1 MCGADVSGHQGHVAT
16 AYVAPGGG
24 PRPAGGPSG
33 QLEALRRVTL
43 GDYDIRGEL
52 GQGGMATV
60 YLAHDIALDRKVAI
74 KVMSAALFSMPG
86 MVERFKREA
95 RTAASLSHPNI
106 IPIYAVKESAE
117 LVYFVMKFVAGRSL
131 ESVLRAAGP
140 LPLPLV
146 RAALYQVGEALG
158 YAHQHNV
165 VHRDIK
171 PANIMLDTGGWV
183 VVTDF
188 GIAKVSEATGLT
200 MTGATIGTPSYMSPE
215 QCEAKRALTGA
226 SDQYALGVVAY
237 EMLTG
242 RVPFVAD
249 TTVGLLYAQVHEPP
263 PPVAELRPDCPSDT
277 AEGLMR
283 MLAKTAAERWPDVG
297 SAVAA
302 LGGAPLRRDDPIRT
316 QLAALAQ
323 AKADADVRR
332 LATPISPVPLT
343 RPARLPAPKA
353 ASRAGRRIPTAVWVG
368 SVAAL
373 AAAGSWWIAT
383 RPGSLAG
390 SDGAAAPL
398 APTSTRA
405 PAAAPAPPAESAT
418 SAAMAGRGAREPRS
432 EPGARAAGAAE
443 RDARFARSRARVL
456 SERAR
461 AESAGATSAQLGPG
475 DRAARQADV
484 LAQRGRPAAAQAQLA
499 AASAAWS
506 RAEQEAL
513 GQPGQRRGAAAPAA
527 DGASAWA
534 AIEQTVTALA
544 RALASRNLGQVRQA
558 YPSLT
563 AQQTQEWGQF
573 FTAAS
578 NLRVTLRVTS
588 LEQLG
593 ERANAEIEGSY
604 DYRDLETGRQMRR
617 LVTFRGTFERSAAGD
632 WRLTLLR

>member
-1 MCGADVSGHQGHVAT
+1 MCGADVSGQQGHVAT
-16 AYVAPGGG
+16 AYVAPGSGL
-24 PRPAGGPSG
+24 RPTGRPG
-33 QLEALRRVTL
+33 QSSQLDALRRVTL
-43 GDYDIRGEL
+43 GEYDIRGEL

-60 YLAHDIALDRKVAI
+60 YLAHDVALDRKVAI
-74 KVMSAALFSMPG
+74 KVMSTALFSMPG

-106 IPIYAVKESAE
+106 IPIYAVKESAD
-117 LVYFVMKFVAGRSL
+117 LVYFVMKFIAGRSL
-131 ESVLRAAGP
+131 ESVLRAAGA

-146 RAALYQVGEALG
+146 RAVLYQVGEALS
-158 YAHQHNV
+158 YAHQHSV

-188 GIAKVSEATGLT
+188 GIAKVAESTGLT

-215 QCEAKRALTGA
+215 QCEAKQALTGA
-226 SDQYALGVVAY
+226 SDQYSLGIVAY

-263 PPVAELRPDCPSDT
+263 PPVAELRPDCPPDT

-283 MLAKTAAERWPDVG
+283 MLAKTPTERWPDVG
-297 SAVAA
+297 TAVAA

-323 AKADADVRR
+323 AQGDADVRR
-332 LATPISPVPLT
+332 LATPISPVPRT
-343 RPARLPAPKA
+343 RAARLPPPK
-353 ASRAGRRIPTAVWVG
+353 ASRARPRIPTAVWVG

-383 RPGSLAG
+383 RPRSLAG
-390 SDGAAAPL
+390 SEGAASP
-398 APTSTRA
+398 S
-405 PAAAPAPPAESAT
+405 AAAPAPPAESAAT
-418 SAAMAGRGAREPRS
+418 RAAAGRGALGPGS
-432 EPGARAAGAAE
+432 EPGTRRAVTAE
-443 RDARFARSRARVL
+443 RDARFARSRARAL

-461 AESAGATSAQLGPG
+461 AESAGATPAQLAPG
-475 DRAARQADV
+475 DRAARQADA
-484 LAQRGRPAAAQAQLA
+484 LAERGRSGAALAQLA
-499 AASAAWS
+499 VASGAWN
-506 RAEQEAL
+506 RAEQQAL
-513 GQPGQRRGAAAPAA
+513 RQSQERRGTPAPAA
-527 DGASAWA
+527 DGASGWA

-544 RALASRNLGQVRQA
+544 RALESRNLGQVRQV
-558 YPSLT
+558 YPNLT
-563 AQQTQEWGQF
+563 AQQAQEWTQF

-593 ERANAEIEGSY
+593 AGANADIEGSY
-604 DYRDLETGRQMRR
+604 DYRDSETGRQMRR
-617 LVTFRGTFERSAAGD
+617 LVAFRGTFERSAAGD

>member
-1 MCGADVSGHQGHVAT
+1 MCGADVSGQQGHVAT
-16 AYVAPGGG
+16 AYVAPGSGL
-24 PRPAGGPSG
+24 RPTGRPG
-33 QLEALRRVTL
+33 QSSQLDALRRVTL
-43 GDYDIRGEL
+43 GEYDIRGEL

-60 YLAHDIALDRKVAI
+60 YLAHDVALDRKVAI
-74 KVMSAALFSMPG
+74 KVMSTALFSMPG

-106 IPIYAVKESAE
+106 IPIYAVKESAD
-117 LVYFVMKFVAGRSL
+117 LVYFVMKFIAGRSL
-131 ESVLRAAGP
+131 ESVLRAAGA

-146 RAALYQVGEALG
+146 RAVLYQVGEALS
-158 YAHQHNV
+158 YAHQHSV

-188 GIAKVSEATGLT
+188 GIAKVAESTGLT

-215 QCEAKRALTGA
+215 QCEAKQALTGA
-226 SDQYALGVVAY
+226 SDQYSLGIVAY

-263 PPVAELRPDCPSDT
+263 PPVAELRPDCPPDT

-283 MLAKTAAERWPDVG
+283 MLAKTPTERWPDVG
-297 SAVAA
+297 TAVGA

-323 AKADADVRR
+323 AQGDADVRR
-332 LATPISPVPLT
+332 LATPISPVPRT
-343 RPARLPAPKA
+343 RAARLPPPK
-353 ASRAGRRIPTAVWVG
+353 ASRARPRIPTVVWVG

-383 RPGSLAG
+383 RPRSLAG
-390 SDGAAAPL
+390 SEGAASP
-398 APTSTRA
+398 S
-405 PAAAPAPPAESAT
+405 AAAPAPPAESAAT
-418 SAAMAGRGAREPRS
+418 RAAAGRGALGPGS
-432 EPGARAAGAAE
+432 EPGTRRAVTAE
-443 RDARFARSRARVL
+443 RDARFARSRARAL

-461 AESAGATSAQLGPG
+461 AESAGATPAQLAPG
-475 DRAARQADV
+475 DRAARQADA
-484 LAQRGRPAAAQAQLA
+484 LAERGRSAAALAQLA
-499 AASAAWS
+499 VAGGAWN
-506 RAEQEAL
+506 RAEQQAL
-513 GQPGQRRGAAAPAA
+513 GQPEQRRGTAAPAA

-544 RALASRNLGQVRQA
+544 RALESRNLGQVRQV

-563 AQQTQEWGQF
+563 AQQAQEWSQF

-578 NLRVTLRVTS
+578 NLRVSLRVTS

-593 ERANAEIEGSY
+593 ERANADIEGSY
-604 DYRDLETGRQMRR
+604 DYRDSETGRQMRR
-617 LVTFRGTFERSAAGD
+617 LVAFRGTFERSAAGD

>member
-1 MCGADVSGHQGHVAT
+1 MCGADVSGQQGHVAT
-16 AYVAPGGG
+16 AYVAPGSDL
-24 PRPAGGPSG
+24 RPAAGQSG

-43 GDYDIRGEL
+43 GEYDIRGEL

-74 KVMSAALFSMPG
+74 KVMSTALFSMPG

-106 IPIYAVKESAE
+106 IPIYAVRESAD

-146 RAALYQVGEALG
+146 RAVLYQVGEALS
-158 YAHQHNV
+158 YAHQHSV

-188 GIAKVSEATGLT
+188 GIAKVAESTGLT

-215 QCEAKRALTGA
+215 QCEAKQALTGA
-226 SDQYALGVVAY
+226 SDQYSLGVVAY

-249 TTVGLLYAQVHEPP
+249 TTVGLLYAQVHEAP
-263 PPVAELRPDCPSDT
+263 PPVAELRPDCPPDT

-283 MLAKTAAERWPDVG
+283 MLAKTPTERWPDVG

-302 LGGAPLRRDDPIRT
+302 FGGAPLTRDDPIRT

-323 AKADADVRR
+323 AKRDADVRR
-332 LATPISPVPLT
+332 LATPISPVPRT
-343 RPARLPAPKA
+343 RAARLPAPKA
-353 ASRAGRRIPTAVWVG
+353 SRTGRPIPTVVWVG

-373 AAAGSWWIAT
+373 AAAGAWWIAT
-383 RPGSLAG
+383 RPGSRAG
-390 SDGAAAPL
+390 SDGATAPPASAATAAPT
-398 APTSTRA
+398 AP
-405 PAAAPAPPAESAT
+405 PAPPAESAAT
-418 SAAMAGRGAREPRS
+418 RAAAGRGALGPGS
-432 EPGARAAGAAE
+432 EPGARRAGAAA
-443 RDARFARSRARVL
+443 RDARFARSRARAL

-461 AESAGATSAQLGPG
+461 AESAGATPAQLAPG
-475 DRAARQADV
+475 DQAARQAGA
-484 LAQRGRPAAAQAQLA
+484 LAERGRPAAALAQLA
-499 AASAAWS
+499 VASGAWN
-506 RAEQEAL
+506 RAEQQAL
-513 GQPGQRRGAAAPAA
+513 GQPEQRRGTAAPAA

-534 AIEQTVTALA
+534 AIEQAVTALA
-544 RALASRNLGQVRQA
+544 HALESRNLGHVRQV

-563 AQQTQEWGQF
+563 AQQAQEWSQF

-578 NLRVTLRVTS
+578 NLRVSLRVTS

-593 ERANAEIEGSY
+593 ERANADIEGSY